1 MFFSPLCAVVPASA
15 KTASENN
22 LERPKG
28 PQKEESMPRII
39 LASQSPR
46 RKQLLSQIGIK
57 NFEIL
62 IPGGE
67 ESYDPS
73 LPPEEIVSS
82 ICRKKGESARTLAG
96 DPSAIIITADTMVF
110 LDGLRLGKPRSREEA
125 FSMLSALSGK
135 THHVCTGVTVSQ
147 GSRMETRAETT
158 AVTFRPLTDTEKW
171 AYIRT
176 GEPFDKAG
184 AYGVQGPAALF
195 IPRVEGDYFNVM
207 GLPLA
212 LLGEMLAGF
221 GVKLFSDEEEL
232 H

>member
-1 MFFSPLCAVVPASA
+1 
-15 KTASENN
+15 
-22 LERPKG
+22 
-28 PQKEESMPRII
+28 
-39 LASQSPR
+39 
-46 RKQLLSQIGIK
+46 
-57 NFEIL
+57 
-62 IPGGE
+62 
-67 ESYDPS
+67 
-73 LPPEEIVSS
+73 
-82 ICRKKGESARTLAG
+82 
-96 DPSAIIITADTMVF
+96 
-110 LDGLRLGKPRSREEA
+110 
-125 FSMLSALSGK
+125 MLSALSGK

-171 AYIRT
+171 AYIHT